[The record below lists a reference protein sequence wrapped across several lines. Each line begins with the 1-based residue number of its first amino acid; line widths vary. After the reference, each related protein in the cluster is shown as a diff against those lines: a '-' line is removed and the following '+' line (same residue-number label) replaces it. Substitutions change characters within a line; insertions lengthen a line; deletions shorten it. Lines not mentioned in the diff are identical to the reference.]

1 MMITVYI
8 FVAAAFLS
16 VISMLIIFNVNI
28 AKLKK
33 DSGQISKVQKQFFIG
48 AALSKIAPTLLLILG
63 ILNMPSNIVIDDL
76 YVPWLLIL
84 IIVIYGFYHVS
95 RKKKVNTNHTI
106 DTLVT
111 LTRPHLV
118 LSLIHI

>member
-48 AALSKIAPTLLLILG
+48 AALSKIAPTLLLIFG
-63 ILNMPSNIVIDDL
+63 ILNMPKISRSVGAIL
-76 YVPWLLIL
+76 LRATTLLLIYRKITRL
-84 IIVIYGFYHVS
+84 NSSHVA
-95 RKKKVNTNHTI
+95 I
-106 DTLVT
+106 
-111 LTRPHLV
+111 
-118 LSLIHI
+118 